1 MSHLHTNSDRKETVL
16 TGLLTLIIIS
26 PVILTI
32 WNLSNI
38 SSLQSSWDATPLYKF
53 SSYKEL
59 KTFLNRSYVSN
70 FVGSPLMDFWSKT
83 FSFNSL
89 RLSTEAY
96 TVTDSPDY
104 SQTNIQVERVDEADL
119 VKTDGK
125 YIYVVSKDTIFL
137 LKAYPPEETEV
148 LSKIT
153 LNKSIKGL
161 FINDNKLVVLL
172 GEPFY
177 DLYGYGDMRT
187 PYWTPETFIEIY
199 DLSNISSPSLVKNV
213 TINGYYFNSRMIGD
227 YVYAVV
233 SKPAYLNNSG
243 EVSLPIIKFDDFKT
257 NIEPSSIYY
266 LNSSDNY
273 FAFTNIVSINVKD
286 LDQEPLCKTLLLGAT
301 CNMYVSQNNIYIT
314 SPSYSK
320 GTFKSDLTT
329 NIHKISIQNGE
340 IEYFSNGWVPGI
352 VLNQFSMDEHE
363 GHLRIATTT
372 GQSWFEGS
380 ELSNNLFVLNSTL
393 SIVGRLENLAPRE
406 RIYSARFMG
415 SKCYLVTFRK
425 VDPLFVIDL
434 KDPTKPRVLGKLK
447 IPGYSDYLHLYD
459 ENHLIGIG
467 KETVAAEEGDFSWYQ
482 GVKISLFDVTDV
494 SRPREVDKVEIG
506 DRGTDSPVLRDHKAF
521 LFCRSKNLLV
531 LPVLVAEIDEEKYSG
546 SIPSNAHGE
555 YVWQGAY
562 VYDITSEQ
570 GLMFRGKITH
580 LKDDEELLKSGFYF
594 ESSYAIKRSLYIG
607 NVLYTISENTIKMN
621 DLENLNEVNTV
632 ELS

>member
-1 MSHLHTNSDRKETVL
+1 MSHLHTNSDSKETVL

-104 SQTNIQVERVDEADL
+104 SQTNIQVEGVDEADL

-125 YIYVVSKDTIFL
+125 YIYVVSKDKIFL

-243 EVSLPIIKFDDFKT
+243 EVSLPIIQFDDFKT

-273 FAFTNIVSINVKD
+273 FAFTNIISINVKD

-340 IEYFSNGWVPGI
+340 IEYFSNGWVPGS

-393 SIVGRLENLAPRE
+393 SIVGRLENLSPRE

-434 KDPTKPRVLGKLK
+434 KDPKKPRVLGKLK

-494 SRPREVDKVEIG
+494 SRPREIDKVEIG

-546 SIPSNAHGE
+546 NIPSNAHGE

-594 ESSYAIKRSLYIG
+594 ESSHAIKRSLYID

-621 DLENLNEVNTV
+621 DLETLNEVNTV

>member
-1 MSHLHTNSDRKETVL
+1 
-16 TGLLTLIIIS
+16 
-26 PVILTI
+26 
-32 WNLSNI
+32 
-38 SSLQSSWDATPLYKF
+38 
-53 SSYKEL
+53 
-59 KTFLNRSYVSN
+59 
-70 FVGSPLMDFWSKT
+70 
-83 FSFNSL
+83 
-89 RLSTEAY
+89 
-96 TVTDSPDY
+96 
-104 SQTNIQVERVDEADL
+104 
-119 VKTDGK
+119 
-125 YIYVVSKDTIFL
+125 
-137 LKAYPPEETEV
+137 
-148 LSKIT
+148 
-153 LNKSIKGL
+153 
-161 FINDNKLVVLL
+161 VLL

-243 EVSLPIIKFDDFKT
+243 EVSLPIIQFDDFKT

-273 FAFTNIVSINVKD
+273 FAFTNIISINVKD

-340 IEYFSNGWVPGI
+340 IEYFSNGWVPGS

-434 KDPTKPRVLGKLK
+434 KDPKKPRVLGKLK

-494 SRPREVDKVEIG
+494 SRPREIDKVEIG

-546 SIPSNAHGE
+546 NIPSNAHGE

-594 ESSYAIKRSLYIG
+594 ESSHAIKRSLYID

-621 DLENLNEVNTV
+621 DLETLNEVNTV